1 MNMNNTPNNSNQYFD
16 VIFNSIDLQVNED
29 RKKLFYEKYQAFK
42 DNIPF
47 DIARFARELQI
58 NLFGSKD
65 FNDHQSG
72 KIEYDPISKNYSIYI
87 NANHSLNRI
96 VFTLAHEV
104 GHFFCDKD
112 YLEKNSF
119 ILEDQRKINSL
130 SRDSSVDDLDLIKR
144 EVRANKFAAELLM
157 PTEKFIEIWK
167 KTKNIEEIAT
177 LFKVSTEAV
186 KYRAVNVLGV
196 IL

>member
-1 MNMNNTPNNSNQYFD
+1 M
-16 VIFNSIDLQVNED
+16 
-29 RKKLFYEKYQAFK
+29 
-42 DNIPF
+42 
-47 DIARFARELQI
+47 
-58 NLFGSKD
+58 
-65 FNDHQSG
+65 
-72 KIEYDPISKNYSIYI
+72 
-87 NANHSLNRI
+87 
-96 VFTLAHEV
+96 
-104 GHFFCDKD
+104 
-112 YLEKNSF
+112 
-119 ILEDQRKINSL
+119 EDQRKINSL

-177 LFKVSTEAV
+177 LFKVSAEAV